1 MGGRWLKREQRE
13 GRTQSECKYKKMV
26 THPLPLCT
34 GRHQYTGTRY
44 HHALRTTIFAVAFC
58 EKMTS
63 GDMMSRIA
71 MFRTAT
77 APHLRDR
84 GEGENIASCRGD
96 R

>member
-1 MGGRWLKREQRE
+1 MQG
-13 GRTQSECKYKKMV
+13 ECKSKKWSLI
-26 THPLPLCT
+26 PPPLCT

-44 HHALRTTIFAVAFC
+44 HHAVKHPAARTTIFAVAFC